1 MSSTDKIARILRQKS
16 LQGNLLATYQRYQ
29 NQETNSEVAQM
40 LLDECIKIHLESDF
54 AVNSLNLKKFRA
66 LHDAN
71 VRFDP
76 HLTLFIGQNGTGKT
90 AILDAIAKALSYV
103 VASYSTKTGVG
114 AQLQNC
120 DISADIENATYASI
134 GLELKVG
141 KDNFKFGITKSIDP
155 HDSSSSSDLQDFKSY
170 GKLLRLISNTKL
182 VNLPTMVY
190 YRIDRSS
197 SLKLNYKVNS
207 LTSVTHK
214 RGDVLT
220 AFTNNGFISPLKADS
235 FEHWIAG
242 LFKTKLA
249 NETNT
254 PNEFKN
260 KGSVDSVLLSVDRQ
274 IKLLVDILKQKH
286 IAGIRDITFDLSE
299 GIDQIMVL
307 EYKKFHNYSHLSDGQ
322 RLYLALVCD
331 LVRRMTV
338 LNPLLE
344 NPLEGRGIVLI
355 DEVELHLHPKW
366 QQDIVP
372 TLMDL
377 FPNIQ
382 FILTSHSPQVLSSV
396 DKKHLRLI
404 ERDDSTGEVVI
415 SHVDTQ
421 TEGVGTSDILNNLM
435 GVISPPPDS
444 VGVKFIRNFD
454 EHISDPKCDLA
465 EIEKQLDAVGKH
477 FGRDSIIFLKCS
489 FEFEQL
495 KKIRENYETV
505 R

>member
-1 MSSTDKIARILRQKS
+1 MSSTDKIARILQQKS

-29 NQETNSEVAQM
+29 NQETNSEAARK
-40 LLDECIKIHLESDF
+40 LLEKCRELHLGSDF
-54 AVNSLNLKKFRA
+54 AVNSLNLKNFRA

-71 VRFDP
+71 AKFDP
-76 HLTLFIGQNGTGKT
+76 HLTLFIGENGTGKT
-90 AILDAIAKALSYV
+90 AILDAIGKALSYI

-114 AQLQNC
+114 AQLQSR
-120 DISADIENATYASI
+120 DISEDVETATYASI
-134 GLELKVG
+134 GIELKVG
-141 KDNFKFGITKSIDP
+141 KNDFKLGITKSIDP
-155 HDSSSSSDLQDFKSY
+155 HDNSSSSDLQDFKSY
-170 GKLLRLISNTKL
+170 GKLLRLISNTNP

-197 SLKLNYKVNS
+197 SLKLNDKVNS
-207 LTSVTHK
+207 LASENHK
-214 RGDVLT
+214 RSDVLN
-220 AFTNNGFISPLKADS
+220 AFTNNGFISPLKADPL
-235 FEHWIAG
+235 EHWIVE
-242 LFKTKLA
+242 LFKSRYACKEKLSC
-249 NETNT
+249 
-254 PNEFKN
+254 EFK
-260 KGSVDSVLLSVDRQ
+260 KGDFRDSLSLEVDRQ
-274 IKLLVDILKQKH
+274 RKLLLDILKQKH
-286 IAGIRDITFDLSE
+286 IAGIRDITVDISKGFDRILVSE
-299 GIDQIMVL
+299 YND
-307 EYKKFHNYSHLSDGQ
+307 FHNYSHLSDGQ

-366 QQDIVP
+366 QQEIVP

-404 ERDDSTGEVVI
+404 ERDDSTGEVSI

-444 VGVKFIRNFD
+444 VGVKLIRNFD
-454 EHISDPKCDLA
+454 EHISDPKCDLV
-465 EIEKQLDAVGKH
+465 EIEKDLDAVGNH
-477 FGRDSIIFLKCS
+477 FGRDSIIYLKCS
-489 FEFEQL
+489 FEFERL
-495 KKIRENYETV
+495 KKIRENHETI